1 VSGLLPDGV
10 GGRAVAI
17 RRFVV
22 IVFLFGVL
30 GGVAA
35 CANGPNTASIDR
47 CENFKSWDD
56 PSQPG
61 NCY

>member
-1 VSGLLPDGV
+1 MARRCLIAALLAAALAGL
-10 GGRAVAI
+10 
-17 RRFVV
+17 
-22 IVFLFGVL
+22 
-30 GGVAA
+30 AA
-35 CANGPNTASIDR
+35 CANSPNAASIDR